1 MATRLDKTIKR
12 ELELDG
18 NLYTITISPD
28 GVKVTPK
35 GARKG
40 PEMSWREIVRGDA
53 NMRSD
58 LRDSVEMGGG

>member
-40 PEMSWREIVRGDA
+40 PELSWREIIRGDA

>member
-18 NLYTITISPD
+18 NLYTITISPE